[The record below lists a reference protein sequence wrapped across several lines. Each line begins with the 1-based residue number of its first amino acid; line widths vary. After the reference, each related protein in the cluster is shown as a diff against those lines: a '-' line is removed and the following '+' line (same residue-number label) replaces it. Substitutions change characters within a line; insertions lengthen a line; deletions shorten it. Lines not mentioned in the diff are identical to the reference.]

1 MALLDNIADRVD
13 TFLDEVF
20 IPESVRR
27 LLQRATKLIERENFA
42 QSLDLLRRAD
52 EAHPKFHRTQF
63 LIGRCHFG
71 RGHYRDA
78 LEAFQRS
85 LEQRD
90 APLTHFYAGLAA
102 EQLGEWRLAR
112 RHMQEVLSAAEE
124 LPFEFNVHFALGR
137 INRQLGRS
145 ERALHELRKAVDCN
159 VVDNS
164 DITPEM
170 RAAAAAALAEVL
182 LELDRGAEAEAV
194 LDEVEL
200 PGARH
205 DLFRVRARV
214 AFEAGAYE
222 TAAELFRDALQ
233 KETDDVESMLGAAR
247 AHLAVNAP
255 AQARE
260 MALRASQVLAHRGSD
275 SDPDLYAQT
284 LTVLGDASRRG
295 DEPEEALDYYEQA
308 IAVADAPPA
317 DAFLAAGRLR
327 LEHGDHAAAVRH
339 FQHCL
344 EAGDG
349 PNRRAAR
356 LGLADARIQQ
366 GDIAAARRL
375 LSEVDDIGVDGASA
389 PSADPEVECLRGLA
403 ALKNGD
409 PAEALVSLQGALVG
423 QPKARL
429 RERIEDAR
437 RRALQALEPDWD
449 LPDRLDT
456 PTALERTLD
465 QLVDVLG
472 QSQQLEPF
480 IRRVRT
486 LSDILSNPLSVAI
499 LGEFNAG
506 KSTLVNALLG
516 EEVVPM
522 GILPTTAHT
531 GFIEY
536 GARKAARIA
545 YRNNLG
551 DGRDGAEP
559 QKAGRV
565 DEVPYREARRRME
578 EETDLIDHLT
588 FSYPHPHLRAV
599 TFRDTPG
606 FNALDEGHDAI
617 ARGSLED
624 AEAILWVLDA
634 NQALSQTEFE
644 LLESI
649 RDSSERVIVLLNK
662 IDRVA
667 PEADGYADSSEVQEL
682 VDYVETHIGD
692 QIAGCFP
699 ISAADALEARTD
711 GDGSVS
717 ESFETFERLLDERFI
732 QRAGRLKTLDIR
744 HRLTGLVEE
753 LQQQLAAWTAQQ
765 QQLEEEAEELS
776 ERIRGWSQEHGEAEA
791 ARRADDLADQLD
803 FVTRSIASEIRDA
816 LRPSGVF
823 VSRMELTDEDT
834 SFILD
839 LFGSRVDDILERA
852 RKDVLTDV
860 DAIELEVAR
869 QTGALLE
876 SMQLSDARTVDRRME
891 GLFDQTR
898 ALRLLL
904 RERVFGALRARAH
917 GRLDVG
923 GRSALAQLEA
933 HPDGDLDE
941 LSAELQTLLP
951 DPRRQIDA
959 SLADWYREFFVALHR
974 FSERTRRELQ
984 RVRLELKHRF
994 DLTAITDLLT
1004 P

>member
-27 LLQRATKLIERENFA
+27 LLQRATKLIEREKFA
-42 QSLDLLRRAD
+42 QALDLLRRAD

-78 LEAFQRS
+78 LEAFEHS

-90 APLTHFYAGLAA
+90 APLTHFYAGVAA

-145 ERALHELRKAVDCN
+145 ERALHELRKAVDCD
-159 VVDNS
+159 VADNS
-164 DITPEM
+164 DVTPEM

-182 LELDRGAEAEAV
+182 LELDRGTEAEAV

-205 DLFRVRARV
+205 DLCRVRARV
-214 AFEAGAYE
+214 AFEAEEYE
-222 TAAELFRDALQ
+222 SAAKFFRDALR

-260 MALRASQVLAHRGSD
+260 MALRASQVLAQRGSD
-275 SDPDLYAQT
+275 SDPDLYART

-308 IAVADAPPA
+308 ISVADAPPA
-317 DAFLAAGRLR
+317 DAFLSAGRLR
-327 LEHGDHAAAVRH
+327 LQQGDHAAAAQH

-344 EAGDG
+344 EAGDE
-349 PNRRAAR
+349 PTRRAAR

-403 ALKNGD
+403 ALENGD

-437 RRALQALEPDWD
+437 QRALRALEPDWD

-456 PTALERTLD
+456 PTALERALD

-480 IRRVRT
+480 IRRVRN
-486 LSDILSNPLSVAI
+486 LSDILSKPLSVAI

-545 YRNNLG
+545 YRDDL
-551 DGRDGAEP
+551 DDEP
-559 QKAGRV
+559 E
-565 DEVPYREARRRME
+565 EVPYREARRRME

-667 PEADGYADSSEVQEL
+667 PEADAYADSTEVQEL
-682 VDYVETHIGD
+682 VDYVETHIGA

-753 LQQQLAAWTAQQ
+753 LQEQLEAWTARQ

-776 ERIRGWSQEHGEAEA
+776 ERIRGWGQEHGEAEA
-791 ARRADDLADQLD
+791 ERRADDLADQLD

-852 RKDVLTDV
+852 RKDVLSDV

-923 GRSALAQLEA
+923 GRAALAELEA

-941 LSAELQTLLP
+941 LSAELKTLLP

-959 SLADWYREFFVALHR
+959 SLVDWYREFFVALHR

>member
-42 QSLDLLRRAD
+42 QALDLLRRAD